1 MWEIWSDTVCLSW
14 LYHFKLFKGCLQQI
28 FLGPFSNNTHLIHF
42 PSTSKDF
49 MQFHCAD
56 IVIILFHNL
65 FRKCEQLR
73 RCLRI
78 CSNSLKIPFPPAITC
93 SKATTEKPELYV
105 KPGQLSTSVRRFWT
119 QLFGRVQIKSSAK
132 LEQLVNTIPVCWLYQ

>member
-1 MWEIWSDTVCLSW
+1 
-14 LYHFKLFKGCLQQI
+14 
-28 FLGPFSNNTHLIHF
+28 
-42 PSTSKDF
+42 
-49 MQFHCAD
+49 MQLHSAD

-93 SKATTEKPELYV
+93 SKSTTEKPELYV
-105 KPGQLSTSVRRFWT
+105 KPVQLSTSIRRFST
-119 QLFGRVQIKSSAK
+119 QLFGRVQIKSAK
-132 LEQLVNTIPVCWLYQ
+132 LEQLVNTIPVC